1 MIDFPFFEHLF
12 LISIIKKNEKENL
25 SEKDKKI
32 ISNIIGSIELN
43 LRKNKEVTYDKKKSK
58 NSSSTRLKNSILN
71 GLNQALE
78 YSLGNKNN
86 AVWLH
91 KVSISELPNFQSKEI
106 KNIRNKLKLSQN
118 LFAQILGVSK
128 KTVEAWESGKNVPQ
142 GPAQRVLFIISKNP
156 IILNELKIIY

>member
-1 MIDFPFFEHLF
+1 MIR
-12 LISIIKKNEKENL
+12 IKGKNN
-25 SEKDKKI
+25 
-32 ISNIIGSIELN
+32 
-43 LRKNKEVTYDKKKSK
+43 
-58 NSSSTRLKNSILN
+58 SSTRLKNSILN

-106 KNIRNKLKLSQN
+106 KNI
-118 LFAQILGVSK
+118 
-128 KTVEAWESGKNVPQ
+128 
-142 GPAQRVLFIISKNP
+142 IISKNP

>member
-1 MIDFPFFEHLF
+1 MI
-12 LISIIKKNEKENL
+12 KTKGKNN
-25 SEKDKKI
+25 
-32 ISNIIGSIELN
+32 
-43 LRKNKEVTYDKKKSK
+43 
-58 NSSSTRLKNSILN
+58 SSTRLKNSILN

-86 AVWLH
+86 TVLAH

>member
-86 AVWLH
+86 AV
-91 KVSISELPNFQSKEI
+91 
-106 KNIRNKLKLSQN
+106 
-118 LFAQILGVSK
+118 
-128 KTVEAWESGKNVPQ
+128 
-142 GPAQRVLFIISKNP
+142 
-156 IILNELKIIY
+156 